1 MKNLIKS
8 LSLIIT
14 LSFTAITQAAN
25 SQNDT
30 DNNAHRFNQAMHIIK
45 NNYVE
50 PMSDNTL
57 FKNAMKG
64 MLEGLDPHSSYL
76 DADDLHDLKN
86 MTSGHLSGIGLE
98 ITMEDGFVK
107 VVTPLDDTPA
117 QKAGIKTGDII
128 VRIDNVLTK
137 GMTIREA
144 AKKMRGAKG
153 TVVNLTIVRKN
164 SNKPIQLKLIRA
176 DIKLQ
181 SVKSRLLEPD
191 IGYIRISNFEMNTAR
206 DLEAAVKKLNLENKS
221 PIKGLILDL
230 RNNPGGLLNSA
241 ATVSDDFLDPRDLK
255 INNLVVY
262 TKGRIPDSQI
272 KIKAQP
278 GDILNRAPLVIL
290 INEGSAS
297 GAEIVAGALQ
307 DHKRAL
313 IIGTRSFGKGSVQTV
328 IPLDNN
334 SAIKLTTALYYTPA
348 GRSIQASGIVPDV
361 TVDDLKISQ
370 IEDSAPNGLYAKEAD
385 LRGHIINGQ
394 NKTIKMINTATGT
407 VSDKQLVMDDYQLA
421 IASYLLEGMT
431 AMQIKR

>member
-8 LSLIIT
+8 LSLLIT
-14 LSFTAITQAAN
+14 LSIATTTQAAN
-25 SQNDT
+25 TQNDS
-30 DNNAHRFNQAMHIIK
+30 DNNAHHFNQAMRIIK

-50 PMSDNTL
+50 PVSDNAL

-76 DADDLHDLKN
+76 DADDLHDLRN

-98 ITMEDGFVK
+98 ITLEDGFVK

-117 QKAGIKTGDII
+117 QKAGIKSGDII
-128 VRIDNVLTK
+128 VRINNVLTK

-144 AKKMRGAKG
+144 AKKMRGEKG
-153 TVVNLTIVRKN
+153 TIVNLIIVRKD
-164 SNKPIQLKLIRA
+164 SNKPLHLKLVRA

-181 SVKSRLLEPD
+181 SVKSRLLELN
-191 IGYIRISNFEMNTAR
+191 IGYVRISNFETNTAS

-221 PIKGLILDL
+221 PLKGLILDL
-230 RNNPGGLLNSA
+230 RNNPGGLLDSA
-241 ATVSDDFLDPRDLK
+241 AAVSDDFLDPRDLK
-255 INNLVVY
+255 INNLIVY
-262 TKGRIPDSQI
+262 TKGRVPDSQL

-313 IIGTRSFGKGSVQTV
+313 VIGRRSFGKGSVQTV
-328 IPLDNN
+328 IPLDSN

-361 TVDDLKISQ
+361 AVDDLKISQ
-370 IEDSAPNGLYAKEAD
+370 VENSAINDLYAKEAD
-385 LRGHIINGQ
+385 LRGHLINGQ
-394 NKTIKMINTATGT
+394 KKSFKMINTATGT

-421 IASYLLEGMT
+421 IAVYMLEGMT
-431 AMQIKR
+431 ALQIKR